1 MADKT
6 VIVRIAIKAGGLTSG
21 LGQAGSAVRGFGADV
36 NKAATG
42 AASSAQALGLTSAAM
57 GKLIVLGIGGA
68 MAVSAKAAIDF
79 ESSLTSVAKTTDLAG
94 EAFDKANSPLATFG
108 QAMRNLAL
116 RVPVNVN
123 DLNEIAALGGQL
135 GIQVPNLVAFT
146 DTVARLAVSTNLST
160 TEAATGLAR
169 IANIMRTPQTDF
181 ERLGSVV
188 VELGNNFATTEA
200 EILSFGLRISPVAA
214 ALGSSEEAVFG
225 LSAALTSLGIPA
237 ERGGTAVQRVFV
249 SMASAIE
256 AGGESLQN
264 WADTAGVSVDE
275 FVEAFEKEPADAF
288 ALFVRG
294 LNDINESGGS
304 VFGTLRRLE
313 IQEQRTIQVLLAAA
327 GGYRIVGDALATA
340 KTEGEEVNALQEE
353 SARRFGTTAS
363 QLQLL
368 GAAFNDLRIE
378 VGGAILGSG
387 GLTAAIDVL
396 REFFGIITD
405 NIDSVISMGQ
415 AIALLAF
422 GRLALGLGGLVT
434 KAIAAVNAMKGLVT
448 ATGAMQ
454 TAMALSNVAIGA
466 AALGIGILL
475 TRWANAAIAA
485 AELRGRVRALNQAIE
500 DGADPVDAFV
510 DSLREQDILS
520 EKARASLLAL
530 DITDRDFAEAMLQG
544 KDASDLLT
552 DSMFDQMNQAVALRD
567 AVRSQSGG
575 EGTGFLTE
583 EQKNLIIFH
592 DLMQTATEDTN
603 ALFEMK
609 KNNLINLL
617 EETQGTAQLTRHEMS
632 DLVDQA
638 FDLFGLGVSENV
650 FVDWATGAL
659 KAMGSVSSMMRER
672 MGDAFKGAASQ
683 GDFIGAM
690 FGRGEEGI
698 NALDDWS
705 DSITDVIGDMNSR
718 LDDQFAEVRDTII
731 GGMPTSAD
739 YEQVADL
746 TRGGLDKIIAAMDL
760 YLQDT
765 MNWTIARNDIMG
777 RVSLDTLSWFDSL
790 DPATQGAWG
799 RLFTEDRAMFEK
811 YVGLIEGQ
819 FAEAGMIVQSQWEAM
834 LPSQLKA
841 SFMAVYA
848 VLDAE
853 TEKLGLSGADS
864 VDAMV
869 TGIETQMEA
878 MGPEVGAQY
887 LEFLIGIFS
896 DPALSTQ
903 FGFDAMDPIIQG
915 MLLALMGLSERAA
928 PIITREVGS
937 VFDKFNSEAQIT
949 SPSKRGFMV
958 GANIS
963 QGLIAGVEDTLSDWN
978 PAVFKTQI
986 QPKIESLIQPQVN
999 LTTQAPQRHVSIKI
1013 DHSMPG
1019 KTSHDLQTAGIIG
1032 SVLANT

>member
-1 MADKT
+1 
-6 VIVRIAIKAGGLTSG
+6 
-21 LGQAGSAVRGFGADV
+21 
-36 NKAATG
+36 
-42 AASSAQALGLTSAAM
+42 M

-79 ESSLTSVAKTTDLAG
+79 ESSLTSVAKTTNLAG

-188 VELGNNFATTEA
+188 VELGNNFATTEG
-200 EILSFGLRISPVAA
+200 EILSFGLRIAPVAA
-214 ALGSSEEAVFG
+214 SLGSSEEAVFG

-237 ERGGTAVQRVFV
+237 ERGGTAVQRVFM
-249 SMASAIE
+249 SMAAAIE
-256 AGGESLQN
+256 AGGTSLDN
-264 WADTAGVSVDE
+264 WADAAGVSVDE

-313 IQEQRTIQVLLAAA
+313 IQEQRTVQVLLAAA

-387 GLTAAIDVL
+387 GLTAAIDVI

-405 NIDSVISMGQ
+405 NIDSVLSMGQ

-448 ATGAMQ
+448 ATGAMN

-475 TRWANAAIAA
+475 TRWMNAAIAA

-500 DGADPVDAFV
+500 DGADPVDAFA
-510 DSLREQDILS
+510 DSLREQNILS
-520 EKARASLLAL
+520 EEARTAL
-530 DITDRDFAEAMLQG
+530 GKLGISDRDFAEAMLEG
-544 KDASDLLT
+544 KGASDLLT
-552 DSMFDQMNQAVALRD
+552 NSMFDQMNQAVALRD
-567 AVRSQSGG
+567 AIRSQSGG

-583 EQKNLIIFH
+583 EQKNLVIFH
-592 DLMQTATEDTN
+592 DLMQTATKDTD

-617 EETQGTAQLTRHEMS
+617 EETQGTARLTHHEMS

-638 FDLFGLGVSENV
+638 FDLFGLGVSENT
-650 FVDWATGAL
+650 FITWATGAM
-659 KAMGSVSSMMRER
+659 KAMGAVSSAMRER
-672 MGDAFKGAASQ
+672 MGDAFSGAVKQ

-690 FGRGEEGI
+690 FGRGDEGV

-705 DSITDVIGDMNSR
+705 DAIVDAVGDMNSR
-718 LDDQFAEVRDTII
+718 LDDEFQEVRSTIL
-731 GGMPTSAD
+731 GGMPSTAD
-739 YEQVADL
+739 YEQAADL
-746 TRGGLDKIIAAMDL
+746 TRAGLDKIVAAMDL

-765 MNWTIARNDIMG
+765 MSWVTARNDIMG
-777 RVSLDTLSWFDSL
+777 RVGPDTLAWFDNL

-799 RLFTEDRAMFEK
+799 RLFVEDAAMFEK
-811 YVGLIEGQ
+811 YLGLIDGQ
-819 FAEAGMIVQSQWEAM
+819 FIEAEAIIQSQWEAM
-834 LPSQLKA
+834 LPQQLKS
-841 SFMAVYA
+841 SFVSLFA
-848 VLDAE
+848 VLSAE
-853 TEKLGLSGADS
+853 TGKLGLSGADA
-864 VDAMV
+864 VDALV
-869 TGIETQMEA
+869 TGIEQQMDE
-878 MGPEVGAQY
+878 MGPEVGGEY
-887 LEFLIGIFS
+887 LTFLMGIFS
-896 DPALSTQ
+896 DPQLSSS

-915 MLLALMGLSERAA
+915 MILALATLSERAA
-928 PIITREVGS
+928 PVIEREVGS
-937 VFDKFNSEAQIT
+937 VFDKFSAEAVIT
-949 SPSKRGFMV
+949 SPSKRAFQI
-958 GANIS
+958 GAYIS
-963 QGLIAGVEDTLSDWN
+963 QGLIAGIQDTLSDWN
-978 PAVFKTQI
+978 PAVFKSQI

-999 LTTQAPQRHVSIKI
+999 LTTQAPQKHVSIKI
-1013 DHSMPG
+1013 DHSTPG